1 MQNPPMTP
9 FFATIISILL
19 AATQASAAT
28 PFSVKP
34 FTDVPESHINFEAI
48 EYLRQNNVIRG
59 YQDGTFKPES
69 RINRAEFLQLITN
82 PFLLNTSRLNECV
95 REEIL
100 GKDLE
105 TVFYKDV
112 APDDW
117 FAAAV
122 CLASV
127 QKIVNGY
134 PDGTFRPAREVSFV
148 EAAKMIVNVFAF
160 STVEEPGEAWFT
172 PYVEQL
178 SKKSAIPTTINAFG
192 ESITRGEMAEMIYR
206 LKANVTT
213 KQTRAAEGL
222 RP

>member
-1 MQNPPMTP
+1 MQNLPMT
-9 FFATIISILL
+9 TLL
-19 AATQASAAT
+19 TLLLGTLLTTAPASAAT
-28 PFSVKP
+28 PFTTKP
-34 FTDVPESHINFEAI
+34 FTDVPESHINFEAV

-82 PFLLNTSRLNECV
+82 PFLLNTARLNECV

-100 GKDLE
+100 GKNLT
-105 TVFYKDV
+105 TVFYSDV
-112 APDDW
+112 ATDDW
-117 FAAAV
+117 FAPAV
-122 CLASV
+122 CLASI
-127 QKIVNGY
+127 QKIINGY
-134 PDGTFRPAREVSFV
+134 PDGTFRPSREVSFV
-148 EAAKMIVNVFAF
+148 EAAKMIANVFSF
-160 STVEEPGEAWFT
+160 SLAEEPEGAWYM

-178 SKKSAIPTTINAFG
+178 SKKSAIPTTINAFS
-192 ESITRGEMAEMIYR
+192 EMITRGEMAEMIYR